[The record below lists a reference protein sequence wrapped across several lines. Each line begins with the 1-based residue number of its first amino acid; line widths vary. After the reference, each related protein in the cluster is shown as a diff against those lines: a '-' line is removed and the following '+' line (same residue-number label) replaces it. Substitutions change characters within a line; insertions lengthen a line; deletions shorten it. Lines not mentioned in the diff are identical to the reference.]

1 VWATTLDDVDSVPGL
16 RQGNKRLV
24 RARYPNAD
32 PEVIFIFCS
41 VCFFK
46 ADSRKVDLTAYI
58 ALGLCR
64 QPISCC
70 RYCRRVC
77 LRSAEGRG
85 RGDECEGSGQQSQCE
100 LHTTLVC
107 KLNHNHTY
115 VTSPELLA
123 RVSLNLQVDGFMPP
137 RVFRANWTKQPG
149 HYAPET
155 QIDLPTTVI
164 NRNTTKTMFQV
175 FTAGIGG
182 TCDRFQPPAGYW
194 CSNAVQ
200 GGGSTIYAVPTAM
213 QVSKATLP
221 NLPYVH
227 TRTT

>member
-1 VWATTLDDVDSVPGL
+1 
-16 RQGNKRLV
+16 
-24 RARYPNAD
+24 
-32 PEVIFIFCS
+32 
-41 VCFFK
+41 
-46 ADSRKVDLTAYI
+46 
-58 ALGLCR
+58 
-64 QPISCC
+64 
-70 RYCRRVC
+70 
-77 LRSAEGRG
+77 
-85 RGDECEGSGQQSQCE
+85 
-100 LHTTLVC
+100 
-107 KLNHNHTY
+107 
-115 VTSPELLA
+115 
-123 RVSLNLQVDGFMPP
+123 MPP

-227 TRTT
+227 THVRREHTATTIIGYKVRRGGGGGGGGAQ